1 MSARIVYCRRMRKR
15 ALAAAVV
22 SLAVCAGATAHAD
35 PVVLKFG
42 TLAPPESPWGRV
54 FKVWARATDQR
65 SASAVKIQFFWNG
78 TQGDEGAMVGKIR
91 TGQLDGAAITA
102 LGLGQIYKQV
112 LIFQLPGTFASWQKL
127 DDARAALRSQMD
139 PEFERAGFSVLGWGD
154 VGVGRFMSAGY
165 DVRTPNDLKHKAT
178 FYEPSDP
185 IDPMFY
191 SVLGDVTPR
200 PVSIPEVLPGLTA
213 NQISVVNVPPLVAEQ
228 LQWASRLDHLNTLP
242 THYEIGAL
250 VVKSSRISSLPADA
264 QSAVLDTGRVAAA
277 ALTTSIRREDDAAL
291 ARRKQRMTVHEPT
304 ASEAAQ
310 WNRLFA
316 DTRARLR
323 GTTFH
328 ASLVDEAVRRGQ

>member
-1 MSARIVYCRRMRKR
+1 MKKSVVVL
-15 ALAAAVV
+15 ALCFAAP
-22 SLAVCAGATAHAD
+22 AHAD

-54 FKVWARATDQR
+54 FKVWARATDER
-65 SASAVKIQFFWNG
+65 SQHAVQIQFFWNG

-112 LIFQLPGTFASWQKL
+112 LVFQLPGTFSSWAKL
-127 DDARAALRSQMD
+127 DAARDALRPQMD
-139 PEFERAGFSVLGWGD
+139 PEFSRAGFTVVGWGD
-154 VGVGRFMSAGY
+154 VGTGRFMSAGY
-165 DVRTPNDLKHKAT
+165 AVNGPNDLKHRAT

-213 NQISVVNVPPLVAEQ
+213 NQITVVNVPPLVAEQ
-228 LQWASRLDHLNTLP
+228 LQWASRLDHLNTLA
-242 THYEIGAL
+242 THFEIGAL
-250 VVKSSRISSLPADA
+250 VVKSSKLSALPADA
-264 QSAVLDTGRVAAA
+264 QSAVTETGRVAAQ

-291 ARRKQRMTVHEPT
+291 ARRRGRMTVHEPT
-304 ASEAAQ
+304 AAEIAQ

-328 ASLVDEAVRRGQ
+328 AGLVDEAVRRGS